1 MLPRRGPFDRD
12 PVHRSCARLSRIAGA
27 ASLEAPVTEVL
38 FDLSEEY
45 EAMLNQGIRL
55 SGESMQFF
63 LDGRLNLLQSRLKDS
78 SRVSRILDF
87 GCGLG
92 YTSARLRSMFPAAE
106 ITGVDTSCRALETA
120 RARNGAPG
128 IRFLPAQE
136 LNGASGEYDLC
147 YVNGVFHHIPPEE
160 RPGALRT
167 IHGALREGG
176 MLALFEN

>member
-1 MLPRRGPFDRD
+1 
-12 PVHRSCARLSRIAGA
+12 
-27 ASLEAPVTEVL
+27 VTEVL

-147 YVNGVFHHIPPEE
+147 YVNGVFHHIPH
-160 RPGALRT
+160 LRHVDARRCEGLDGRRRST
-167 IHGALREGG
+167 GSTAPRASSRLRR
-176 MLALFEN
+176 